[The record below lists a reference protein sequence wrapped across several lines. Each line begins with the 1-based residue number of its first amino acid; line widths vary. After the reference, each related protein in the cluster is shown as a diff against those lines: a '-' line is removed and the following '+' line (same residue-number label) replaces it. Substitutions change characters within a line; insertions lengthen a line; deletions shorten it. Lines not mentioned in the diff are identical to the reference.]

1 MGSYGNRTSMGVK
14 NKILKIDDVEG
25 AVYEIDDWKEEQVV
39 TVKHHFVEK
48 FKELKSVY
56 DELVEDFNWNKI
68 IYESDMLCE
77 PVMGQEYHLYHRTDD
92 NPNGGG
98 TRFMSLI
105 SEKEWGDL
113 DEWKIVYIGTFKQD
127 SRQKWNHLKLAEN
140 MEKKNE

>member
-1 MGSYGNRTSMGVK
+1 MGVK

-48 FKELKSVY
+48 FKELKSAY

-68 IYESDMLCE
+68 IYESEMLCE
-77 PVMGQEYHLYHRTDD
+77 PVMGTEYHLYHRKDD

-98 TRFMSLI
+98 T
-105 SEKEWGDL
+105 
-113 DEWKIVYIGTFKQD
+113 
-127 SRQKWNHLKLAEN
+127 
-140 MEKKNE
+140 